1 MNEGLNL
8 YLNIM
13 TYQEKL
19 AAQVHKGRD
28 VFIADTA
35 RVLGKV
41 TLEDNVS
48 VWFGA
53 VLRGD
58 NDTIHIGARTNIQE
72 NCILHVDHGQPIK
85 IGSDNVIGHGAMI
98 HGATIGSH
106 NLIGMGS
113 TILNGAVIG
122 DGCVIGAHALVTERM
137 VIPDGS
143 MVLGSPGKIVK
154 TLPVDAV
161 KQGVQVGVIEYV
173 EESKKY
179 LGISE

>member
-1 MNEGLNL
+1 
-8 YLNIM
+8 M

-19 AAQVHKGRD
+19 AAQVVKGNE

-58 NDTIHIGARTNIQE
+58 NDNIRIGARTNIQE
-72 NCILHVDHGQPIK
+72 NCILHVDHGQPID
-85 IGSDNVIGHGAMI
+85 IGPDNVIGHGAMI
-98 HGATIGSH
+98 HGAKIGSH

-122 DGCVIGAHALVTERM
+122 NGCIIGAHALVTERM
-137 VIPDGS
+137 VVPDGS
-143 MVLGSPGKIVK
+143 MVLGSPGKIIK
-154 TLPVDAV
+154 TLPVEAV
-161 KQGVQVGVIEYV
+161 QQGVLLGVKEYV
-173 EESKKY
+173 DEAKKY
-179 LGISE
+179 LGKEK

>member
-1 MNEGLNL
+1 
-8 YLNIM
+8 M

-19 AAQVHKGRD
+19 AAQVVKGKE

-58 NDTIHIGARTNIQE
+58 NDSIRIGARTNIQE
-72 NCILHVDHGQPIK
+72 NCILHVDHGQSID
-85 IGSDNVIGHGAMI
+85 IGPDNVIGHGAMI
-98 HGATIGSH
+98 HGAKIGSH

-122 DGCVIGAHALVTERM
+122 NGCVIGAHALVTERM
-137 VIPDGS
+137 VVPDGS

-154 TLPVDAV
+154 TLPVDVV
-161 KQGVQVGVIEYV
+161 KQGVMLGVQEYV
-173 EESKKY
+173 DEAKKY
-179 LGISE
+179 LGIEV